1 MVIVQGSCKYLCQS
15 IPTTMGDTFHGGEAE
30 FIYLC
35 FAAYEYFE
43 IANMLRDCKLSSHVN
58 MVNFK
63 VV

>member
-1 MVIVQGSCKYLCQS
+1 
-15 IPTTMGDTFHGGEAE
+15 MGDTFHGGEAE